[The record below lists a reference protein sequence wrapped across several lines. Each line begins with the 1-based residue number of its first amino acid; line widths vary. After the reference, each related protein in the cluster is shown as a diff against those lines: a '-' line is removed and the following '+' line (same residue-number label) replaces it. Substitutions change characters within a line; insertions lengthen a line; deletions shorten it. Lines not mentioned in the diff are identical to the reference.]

1 MALDGGSPTDRP
13 DEHHHS
19 PAACTAASTLNLS
32 HTADIIGALGRL
44 KAADIGPRR
53 SWRRRILTLL
63 IIMGPGLIVMGGGN
77 DAGGVVLYAQAGQDY
92 GTKLIWA
99 LVILTPIL
107 YLNQEMV
114 IRLGAVSGVGHA
126 RLIFDRFGKFW
137 GWFSVGDLFVINA
150 VTIVLEFIGISQALA
165 FFGLPSSVSVP
176 VAAVTLL
183 VVIAGGTFRR
193 WERFLFFLVAIDLV
207 VFPMAWL
214 VHSSPM
220 QLAEG
225 VLPRLPGGLNA
236 TLLLFLIGL
245 IGTTVEPW
253 QLFFQQ
259 SSVVDKRITP
269 RWIRYERADL
279 ALGLAV
285 EMVAAVALM
294 AVTAFGLAG
303 TGLAGHFVD
312 AATVMSDLSH
322 HAGHTVAVLFA
333 IVLLDGSLIGAN
345 LVGLTSAYTLGDVLN
360 NRSSL
365 HHKVPR
371 APLFYG
377 CYAGLIIIS
386 AVVVLLPGLPLG
398 LIIEGVEALTGVLLP
413 ATSVF
418 LVLLCNDRAVLG
430 PWVNQ
435 TWKNTMVG
443 IVVWVLLLL
452 SFASGASTLFPQLS
466 ATTLEIGLVIGA
478 GIGPAAAALVRMAR
492 WWAARTS
499 AVSADT
505 DTPSG
510 LALALDQGLDRRV
523 GTLSR
528 AERKALRDQDLRA
541 WRTPALADMAR
552 PELSPLRRA
561 GLITLRAYLLLA
573 TALIIV
579 KITQLAFG
587 IGPGSKP
594 DADAMTVASH
604 AGVVHRTVTSTVECV
619 AGAADRADPVGA
631 QLTAQVSD
639 VDLHDVGGLWLAPDR
654 RREPVL
660 RYRLTWPA
668 GQGDQQGVFGR

>member
-1 MALDGGSPTDRP
+1 MVLDGGSPTDRP
-13 DEHHHS
+13 DEHHHG
-19 PAACTAASTLNLS
+19 TAASTLDLM
-32 HTADIIGALGRL
+32 HTGDIIGALGRL
-44 KAADIGPRR
+44 KAADISPRR

-77 DAGGVVLYAQAGQDY
+77 DAGGVTLYAQAGQDY
-92 GTKLIWA
+92 GTKLVWA

-126 RLIFDRFGKFW
+126 QLIFQRFGKFW

-150 VTIVLEFIGISQALA
+150 VTIVLEFIGVSQALA
-165 FFGLPSSVSVP
+165 FFGLPSYVSVP
-176 VAAVTLL
+176 VAAVVLF

-193 WERFLFFLVAIDLV
+193 WERLLFFLVAVDLV

-214 VHSSPM
+214 VHPSPT
-220 QLAEG
+220 QLAQG
-225 VLPRLPGGLNA
+225 VLPSLPGGLNA

-259 SSVVDKRITP
+259 STVVDKRITP

-279 ALGLAV
+279 AIGLTV
-285 EMVAAVALM
+285 EMVGAVALM
-294 AVTAFGLAG
+294 AVTAFALAG
-303 TGLAGHFVD
+303 TGLAGHFND
-312 AATVMSDLSH
+312 AATVMRDLSG

-365 HHKVPR
+365 HHKLPQ

-377 CYAGLIIIS
+377 FYAGLIVVA

-398 LIIEGVEALTGVLLP
+398 LLTNGVEALTGVLLP

-430 PWVNQ
+430 PWVNR
-435 TWKNTMVG
+435 TWNNLMIG

-466 ATTLEIGLVIGA
+466 ATAIEIGLVIGA
-478 GIGPAAAALVRMAR
+478 GIGLLGGMLVGLVRWR
-492 WWAARTS
+492 AARTP
-499 AVSADT
+499 ATAGT
-505 DTPSG
+505 DTPDG
-510 LALALDQGLDRRV
+510 VDPALDRDLDQRA

-528 AERKALRDQDLRA
+528 AERTALRDQDRLA
-541 WRTPALADMAR
+541 WRTPALTDLPR
-552 PELSPLRRA
+552 PQISPLRRA
-561 GLITLRAYLLLA
+561 GLITLRGYLLIA
-573 TALIIV
+573 AVLIIIKV
-579 KITQLAFG
+579 IQLALG
-587 IGPGSKP
+587 IGPGSRS
-594 DADAMTVASH
+594 DSDAMIVSSYP
-604 AGVVHRTVTSTVECV
+604 GVVATAHQTS
-619 AGAADRADPVGA
+619 
-631 QLTAQVSD
+631 
-639 VDLHDVGGLWLAPDR
+639 
-654 RREPVL
+654 
-660 RYRLTWPA
+660 PA
-668 GQGDQQGVFGR
+668 GPRPADEQRW

>member
-1 MALDGGSPTDRP
+1 MASDGGGPTDRP
-13 DEHHHS
+13 DGHHHP
-19 PAACTAASTLNLS
+19 PAACTAASTLDL
-32 HTADIIGALGRL
+32 TRTGDIIGALGRL
-44 KAADIGPRR
+44 KAADTGPRR

-126 RLIFDRFGKFW
+126 RLIFERFGKFW
-137 GWFSVGDLFVINA
+137 GWFSVADLLVINA
-150 VTIVLEFIGISQALA
+150 VTIVVEFIGVSQALA
-165 FFGLPSSVSVP
+165 FFGLPSYVSVP
-176 VAAVTLL
+176 VAAVALL
-183 VVIAGGTFRR
+183 AVIVGGTFRR
-193 WERFLFFLVAIDLV
+193 WERLLFFLVAVDLV

-214 VHSSPM
+214 VHPSFT
-220 QLAEG
+220 QLAQG
-225 VLPRLPGGLNA
+225 VLPSWPGGLNA
-236 TLLLFLIGL
+236 TLLLFIIGL

-259 SSVVDKRITP
+259 STVVDKRITP
-269 RWIRYERADL
+269 RWVRYERADL

-285 EMVAAVALM
+285 EMVGAVALM

-303 TGLAGHFVD
+303 TGLVGHFND
-312 AATVMSDLSH
+312 AATVMGDLSQ

-345 LVGLTSAYTLGDVLN
+345 LVGLTSSYTLGDVFHH
-360 NRSSL
+360 RSSL
-365 HHKVPR
+365 HHNVPR

-377 CYAGLIIIS
+377 CYAGLIIVA

-398 LIIEGVEALTGVLLP
+398 LLTDGVEALTGVLLP

-435 TWKNTMVG
+435 AWKNIVIG

-452 SFASGASTLFPQLS
+452 SFASGAATLFPQLS
-466 ATTLEIGLVIGA
+466 ATTIEIGLVIGA
-478 GIGPAAAALVRMAR
+478 GIGLAAAALVRVAR
-492 WWAARTS
+492 WRAARTQAAS
-499 AVSADT
+499 T
-505 DTPSG
+505 DPGG
-510 LALALDQGLDRRV
+510 LDPALDRDLDQRV

-528 AERKALRDQDLRA
+528 TERKMLRDRDRLA
-541 WRTPALADMAR
+541 WRTPALA
-552 PELSPLRRA
+552 
-561 GLITLRAYLLLA
+561 
-573 TALIIV
+573 
-579 KITQLAFG
+579 
-587 IGPGSKP
+587 
-594 DADAMTVASH
+594 
-604 AGVVHRTVTSTVECV
+604 
-619 AGAADRADPVGA
+619 
-631 QLTAQVSD
+631 
-639 VDLHDVGGLWLAPDR
+639 
-654 RREPVL
+654 
-660 RYRLTWPA
+660 
-668 GQGDQQGVFGR
+668 

>member
-1 MALDGGSPTDRP
+1 MAFGGGSPTDRP
-13 DEHHHS
+13 DEHHHG
-19 PAACTAASTLNLS
+19 TAASTLDL
-32 HTADIIGALGRL
+32 TRTGDIIGALGRL
-44 KAADIGPRR
+44 KAADTGPRR

-126 RLIFDRFGKFW
+126 RLIFERFGKFW
-137 GWFSVGDLFVINA
+137 GWFSVADLLVINA
-150 VTIVLEFIGISQALA
+150 VTIVVEFIGVSQALA
-165 FFGLPSSVSVP
+165 FFGLPSYVSVSV
-176 VAAVTLL
+176 AAVVLL
-183 VVIAGGTFRR
+183 AVIVGGTFRR
-193 WERFLFFLVAIDLV
+193 WERLLFFLVAIDLV

-214 VHSSPM
+214 VHPSST
-220 QLAEG
+220 QLAQG
-225 VLPRLPGGLNA
+225 VIPSWPGGLNA
-236 TLLLFLIGL
+236 TLLLFIIGL

-259 SSVVDKRITP
+259 STVVDKRITP

-279 ALGLAV
+279 ALGLAI
-285 EMVAAVALM
+285 EMVGAVALM
-294 AVTAFGLAG
+294 AATAFGLAG
-303 TGLAGHFVD
+303 TGLAGHFND
-312 AATVMSDLSH
+312 AATVMRDLSQ
-322 HAGHTVAVLFA
+322 HAGHTVAALFA

-345 LVGLTSAYTLGDVLN
+345 LVGLTSAYTLGDVFHH
-360 NRSSL
+360 RSSL

-377 CYAGLIIIS
+377 CYAGIIIVA
-386 AVVVLLPGLPLG
+386 AVVVFLPGLPLG
-398 LIIEGVEALTGVLLP
+398 LLTDGVEALTGVLLP

-435 TWKNTMVG
+435 AWKNIVIG

-452 SFASGASTLFPQLS
+452 SFASGAATLFPQLS
-466 ATTLEIGLVIGA
+466 ATTIEIGLVIGA
-478 GIGPAAAALVRMAR
+478 GIGLAAAALVRVAR

-499 AVSADT
+499 AASTQAAST
-505 DTPSG
+505 DPGG
-510 LALALDQGLDRRV
+510 LDPALDRDLDQRV

-528 AERKALRDQDLRA
+528 AERKALRDRDRLA
-541 WRTPALADMAR
+541 WRTPALAELAR

-561 GLITLRAYLLLA
+561 GLITLRVYLLISVV
-573 TALIIV
+573 LIIV
-579 KITQLAFG
+579 KVAQLALG
-587 IGPGSKP
+587 VSSDSGPDS
-594 DADAMTVASH
+594 DAMAVASQP
-604 AGVVHRTVTSTVECV
+604 GVVVVAHQTQPSST
-619 AGAADRADPVGA
+619 
-631 QLTAQVSD
+631 
-639 VDLHDVGGLWLAPDR
+639 
-654 RREPVL
+654 
-660 RYRLTWPA
+660 
-668 GQGDQQGVFGR
+668 